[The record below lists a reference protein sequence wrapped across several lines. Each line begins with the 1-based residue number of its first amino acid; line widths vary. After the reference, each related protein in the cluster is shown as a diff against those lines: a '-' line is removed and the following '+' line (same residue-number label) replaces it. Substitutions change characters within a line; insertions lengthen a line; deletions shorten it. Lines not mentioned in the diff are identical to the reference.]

1 MKIELKKLKINLTF
15 SEETTMF
22 MADIYVDGVL
32 TAYARNDG
40 KGGCTDYNSY
50 HKPNNDET
58 LRQAEAYAK
67 SLPPI
72 ILEGMFGNK
81 SISIDSTLEH
91 IIDELVDAEVNKKE
105 TAKFD
110 KKLIK
115 AMENHIVWGVP
126 NSGIFNSWGFKMPI
140 KAVLMNPKGK
150 EAVVNLVKKVIG
162 EVKVGE
168 SILYKNIDEILA
180 DMK

>member
-1 MKIELKKLKINLTF
+1 MKIELKKLKINLAF

-22 MADIYVDGVL
+22 QADIYIDGVL

-40 KGGCTDYNSY
+40 RGGSTDYNSY
-50 HKPNNDET
+50 HRPNNDET

-72 ILEGMFGNK
+72 VCDFGSK
-81 SISIDSTLEH
+81 PFTVDSTLEQ

-105 TAKFD
+105 NVKFN

-115 AMENHIVWGVP
+115 AMENHIVWGIP
-126 NSGIFNSWGFKMPI
+126 NSGIFNSWGFKI
-140 KAVLMNPKGK
+140 
-150 EAVVNLVKKVIG
+150 
-162 EVKVGE
+162 
-168 SILYKNIDEILA
+168 
-180 DMK
+180 